1 MNRRFK
7 RVFAYFCRAAKVG
20 RRPGAGARSFQEEEK
35 RSRPAGPQMKFPFA
49 AGGGEENYPA
59 RISNLITPARAAA
72 LAINSSRLISMSEVS
87 AETVTAAHPL
97 VGID

>member
-20 RRPGAGARSFQEEEK
+20 AESGAAQVPGRFEK
-35 RSRPAGPQMKFPFA
+35 LLPFA